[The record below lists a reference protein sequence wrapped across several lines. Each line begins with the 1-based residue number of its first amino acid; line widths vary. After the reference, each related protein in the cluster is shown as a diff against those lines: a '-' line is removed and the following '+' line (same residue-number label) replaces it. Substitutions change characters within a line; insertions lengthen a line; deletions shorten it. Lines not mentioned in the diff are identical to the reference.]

1 MYSFKKEEVTDS
13 AGKLKVRCY
22 WEIGENKFYL
32 MVTSDGGLT
41 TLHAS
46 NLQTGSL
53 NDLHSR
59 FRHMLIDNSI

>member
-1 MYSFKKEEVTDS
+1 MYMFKKEEVSDVVDK
-13 AGKLKVRCY
+13 ARYYLQ
-22 WEIGENKFYL
+22 IGENKFYL

-53 NDLHSR
+53 NDLRSR
-59 FRHMLIDNSI
+59 FRHMYIDNST